1 VKDWL
6 WTAAASWAAVALAHF
21 FGSWLA
27 TWLWL
32 LGLFLMGMLW
42 VTALWAT
49 TTAIVVARR
58 RGAVAAVG
66 TGLVAAL
73 IATTI
78 VLTDWTGAFARS
90 WFWLHRGEFVAAE
103 QLARSG
109 ALGPPETWDYYGVEL
124 PFGLRALSVD
134 GHISEI
140 GRAGGAP
147 VLFVPAYMGI
157 PDDAY
162 GFVHLV
168 GAVEAGTS
176 TATAIRSS
184 RASRWGTGGGGPTR
198 VLDPAPT
205 HARRV
210 PGSCDDE

>member
-1 VKDWL
+1 MDGRRVL
-6 WTAAASWAAVALAHF
+6 GGGGARALLRIVA
-21 FGSWLA
+21 GD
-27 TWLWL
+27 
-32 LGLFLMGMLW
+32 
-42 VTALWAT
+42 
-49 TTAIVVARR
+49 
-58 RGAVAAVG
+58 
-66 TGLVAAL
+66 

-78 VLTDWTGAFARS
+78 VFTDWTGAFARS

-103 QLARSG
+103 QLTRSG
-109 ALGPPETWDYYGVEL
+109 ALGAPETWDYYGVEL

-168 GAVEAGTS
+168 GAVEGGDLDGYGDPIEPRIPLGNGWWWAD
-176 TATAIRSS
+176 S
-184 RASRWGTGGGGPTR
+184 RA
-198 VLDPAPT
+198 
-205 HARRV
+205 
-210 PGSCDDE
+210 